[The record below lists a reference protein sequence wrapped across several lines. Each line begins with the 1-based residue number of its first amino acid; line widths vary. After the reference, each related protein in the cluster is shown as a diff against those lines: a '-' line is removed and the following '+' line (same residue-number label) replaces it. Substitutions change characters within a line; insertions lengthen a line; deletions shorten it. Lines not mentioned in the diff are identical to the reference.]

1 MNNDKLEFYCI
12 YCKEFIQKILFES
25 HMAGHKRNSCNG
37 ERFPSSLE
45 EMEERLTNIGYWEE
59 R

>member
-1 MNNDKLEFYCI
+1 MDNDKLEFYCI
-12 YCKEFIQKILFES
+12 YCKGFVQKVDFDS
-25 HMAGHKRNSCNG
+25 HMSGHRRVAING

-45 EMEERLTNIGYWEE
+45 EMEEGLTNIGYWEE